1 MATRNRRSRSPRR
14 RRVIEPLD
22 PVRRGSS
29 AKVRRAGLAS
39 LGVGVLILVNL
50 YVFVWGRRSV
60 RSVYRIAQ
68 VQAARA
74 EAKAAPRRKGGG
86 ASGSRGRRADRSLD
100 TLRLPRSITQEALA
114 QQEDEALLEVEA
126 FTISGRIHRG
136 DNLYSALKRVG
147 VNRLIGD
154 VIVRTL
160 SGLVDFRRARPGQ
173 RFSVR
178 ISQDRRRLLGF
189 EFRAGPGESYRIVR
203 AGRKLLGKRIHRPV
217 VTRVFEMVAPVRQTL
232 WQAFHDLGEDGR
244 LLAAFSAIFSW
255 DLNLYTDVRPGD
267 AIRLIVEKQFQGEQ
281 FLRYGRLLAAE
292 FLGRRKRRRAYWYR
306 MPRVGGG
313 YFDDQG
319 RSLHRVLLR
328 APLKYKRISS
338 PFDAHRMHPILHRVR
353 PHLGVDYAAPAGTP
367 VWAVADGE
375 VLYVGRNRA
384 AGKMV
389 VIDHGNDMRTVYM
402 HLQRFRR
409 GIAKGVRVR
418 QREVIAYV
426 GATGLATGPHLH
438 FGLKL
443 RGAYVD
449 PDLVERSRRPPVPA
463 RYRGDFRRSVQAL
476 RSALSALRAAARP
489 YKRVAAAK
497 VVRVAEQYRRR

>member
-1 MATRNRRSRSPRR
+1 MRSGAATR
-14 RRVIEPLD
+14 L
-22 PVRRGSS
+22 RRG
-29 AKVRRAGLAS
+29 GLLA

-60 RSVYRIAQ
+60 RSVYRSAQ
-68 VQAARA
+68 VQADRA
-74 EAKAAPRRKGGG
+74 EGGVEAKGQGRV
-86 ASGSRGRRADRSLD
+86 GSRARRRSPDRSLA

-126 FTISGRIHRG
+126 FTVSGRFHRG

-147 VNRLIGD
+147 VSRLLGD

-160 SGLVDFRRARPGQ
+160 SSLVDFRRARSGQ

-203 AGRKLLGKRIHRPV
+203 VGRKLLGKRIHRPV
-217 VTRVFEMVAPVRQTL
+217 VTRVFEMVTPVRQTL
-232 WQAFHDLGEDGR
+232 WQSFHDLGEDGR
-244 LLAAFSAIFSW
+244 LLAAFAAVFSW
-255 DLNLYTDVRPGD
+255 DLNLCTDVRPGD
-267 AIRLIVEKQFQGEQ
+267 AIRLLVEKQFQGEQ

-292 FLGRRKRRRAYWYR
+292 FLGHRKRLRAYWYR

-328 APLKYKRISS
+328 APLKYRRISS
-338 PFDAHRMHPILHRVR
+338 PFDANRMHPILHRVR

-384 AGKMV
+384 AGKMI

-409 GIAKGVRVR
+409 GLAKGKRVR
-418 QREVIAYV
+418 QRELIGYV

-443 RGAYVD
+443 RGSYVD
-449 PDLVERSRRPPVPA
+449 PNLVERQRQPPVPS
-463 RYRGDFRRSVQAL
+463 RYRADFRRAAQTLRGAL
-476 RSALSALRAAARP
+476 KGLRVATRA
-489 YKRVAAAK
+489 YKRVAGAK
-497 VVRVAEQYRRR
+497 VTRVAEQYRRR